1 MITGAGE
8 ILVILALVAV
18 FFGAGKL
25 PELMGAVG
33 ASVREF
39 NDGVEDGKSDGA
51 PVDVADAGEETEDG

>member
-25 PELMGAVG
+25 PALMGAVG

-39 NDGVEDGKSDGA
+39 NDGVEDGESGHA
-51 PVDVADAGEETEDG
+51 PVEDADEAAEEA